1 MTDSLQ
7 SEKLLPLLLQ
17 HLHAGVVIHAPDTRI
32 LFANAHASQLL
43 GLTSDQLTGKNAIDP
58 AWTFLREDGSPMPPE
73 EYPVRRV
80 LASRQPLLNLV
91 IGIDRPATQDRIWA
105 IVNAFPEFPESE
117 DPGRIVV
124 TFVDITERKR
134 AEDHL
139 RSISRMQSIILDNS
153 TVGITLVRNRVQVW
167 ANPRMAELFGLPLE
181 RLQGISTRILYADDA
196 SFDMVANQAYPLLA
210 KGQKAAFEIQM
221 KRGDGTLF
229 WCHFEGN
236 ALDPTHAQDGSIWI
250 CTDISER
257 KRAEDK
263 LQHLSRMQSVIL
275 DNSTVG
281 IALVRNRAFEWVNP
295 RIAELFGLPLE
306 RLRGASTRLIYPD
319 DATYAR
325 MGAAA
330 YPLLA
335 QGQKA
340 TLETEMVKSDGS
352 PFWCRLE
359 GKALD
364 PSHPFDTSIWIFEDV
379 TERKRTEEALQQLS
393 RTQTAILDNSTVGI
407 ALVRNRAFEWVNPRM
422 AELFRFPLERLQ
434 GSPTRLIYP
443 DDAAYQRITD
453 LYPLLARGEKL
464 SLELELLRGDGSR
477 FWCRLGGKAVD
488 PAHPLDGT
496 IWIAEDFTER
506 KRAEEALR
514 DSEERF
520 RTLVDHAPEGI
531 FVHADGIVLYANP
544 AMVRLFGASG
554 LQDLVDADFFRW
566 FPPEFHDTIRERI
579 HLQRETG
586 APAPPMAIE
595 CLRLD
600 GSRIPVET
608 VAVPFRFQD
617 RAAHLVFVRDITARH
632 KAEAQREILQTQ
644 LQQAQKMDSVG
655 RLAGGVAHD
664 FNNMLGVILGHAELA
679 LAQIDPSLP
688 FFSDLQEIQ
697 KAAARSTDLTR
708 QLLAFARKQTVA
720 PKILDLNETVEGML
734 KMLRRLIGENIDLA
748 WHPGKNPDRIQI
760 DPSQIDQILAN
771 LCVNA
776 RDAIGETG
784 MITIE
789 TDNAAFDDE
798 YCAAHP
804 GFTPGAFVVLAVSDN
819 GCGMD
824 SDTLL
829 HLFEPFFTTKKVGEG
844 TGLGLATVYGVVK
857 QNQGFINVYS
867 EMGQGTTFKIYLPR
881 HAPADS
887 PAPPPPPKNTISR
900 GSETVLLVEDEPLL
914 LNMTRMMLEHAGY
927 HVLSATS
934 PAEALRLAEQHAD
947 HIHLL
952 MTDVVMPEMNGR
964 ELARALHVRHPRLK
978 RLFMSGYTAN
988 VIAHHGILDP
998 GVHFIQ
1004 KPFST
1009 SDLAAKIREVLD
1021 DPAPPT

>member
-7 SEKLLPLLLQ
+7 SEKLLPLLLH
-17 HLHAGVVIHAPDTRI
+17 HLCAGVVIHAPDTRI
-32 LFANAHASQLL
+32 LFANAYASHLL
-43 GLTSDQLTGKNAIDP
+43 GLTSDQLTGKNALDL

-73 EYPVRRV
+73 EYPVRRI
-80 LASRQPLLNLV
+80 LASRQPLQDLV
-91 IGIDRPATQDRIWA
+91 VGIDHPATRDRIWTL
-105 IVNAFPEFPESE
+105 VNAFPEFPESE
-117 DPGRIVV
+117 DPVRIVV

-153 TVGITLVRNRVQVW
+153 TAGITLVRNRVQVW
-167 ANPRMAELFGLPLE
+167 ANPRMGELFGLPLE
-181 RLQGISTRILYADDA
+181 RLQGISTRILYPDDA
-196 SFDMVANQAYPLLA
+196 SFDMVATQAYPLLA
-210 KGQKAAFEIQM
+210 KGQKAVYEIQM
-221 KRGDGTLF
+221 KKGDGSPF

-236 ALDPTHAQDGSIWI
+236 ALDPAHPQDGSIWI
-250 CTDISER
+250 CTDITDH
-257 KRAEDK
+257 KRAEEK

-319 DATYAR
+319 EATYAR

-335 QGQKA
+335 RGQKA

-364 PSHPFDTSIWIFEDV
+364 PSHSFDTSIWIF
-379 TERKRTEEALQQLS
+379 
-393 RTQTAILDNSTVGI
+393 
-407 ALVRNRAFEWVNPRM
+407 
-422 AELFRFPLERLQ
+422 
-434 GSPTRLIYP
+434 
-443 DDAAYQRITD
+443 
-453 LYPLLARGEKL
+453 
-464 SLELELLRGDGSR
+464 
-477 FWCRLGGKAVD
+477 
-488 PAHPLDGT
+488 
-496 IWIAEDFTER
+496 EDFTER

-520 RTLVDHAPEGI
+520 RTLVDHAPDGI
-531 FVHADGIVLYANP
+531 FVHADGFVLYVNP
-544 AMVRLFGASG
+544 AMARLLGAS
-554 LQDLVDADFFRW
+554 DLHDLDDADFLRW
-566 FPPEFHDTIRERI
+566 IAPEFHAAIRERI
-579 HLQRETG
+579 RLQRDTG
-586 APAPPMAIE
+586 TPEPPMAME

-600 GSRIPVET
+600 GSRIPVEI
-608 VAVPFRFQD
+608 VSVPFRFQD
-617 RAAHLVFVRDITARH
+617 RAAHLVFVRNITARR
-632 KAEAQREILQTQ
+632 KAELQRETLQTQ

-697 KAAARSTDLTR
+697 KAASRSADLTH

-720 PKILDLNETVEGML
+720 PKILDLNATVEGML

-748 WHPGKNPDRIQI
+748 WHPGKNPDRVQI
-760 DPSQIDQILAN
+760 DPAQIDQILAN

-776 RDAIGETG
+776 RDAIGKTG
-784 MITIE
+784 KIAIE
-789 TDNAAFDDE
+789 TDNATFDDE
-798 YCAAHP
+798 YCATHP
-804 GFTPGAFVVLAVSDN
+804 GFTPGAFVVLAVSDT

-844 TGLGLATVYGVVK
+844 TGLGLATVYGIVK

-867 EMGQGTTFKIYLPR
+867 EKGQGTTFKIYLPR

-887 PAPPPPPKNTISR
+887 PVPPPPPKKTISR
-900 GSETVLLVEDEPLL
+900 GSETILLVEDEPML
-914 LNMTRMMLEHAGY
+914 LNMTRMMLELAGY
-927 HVLSATS
+927 HVLSAS
-934 PAEALRLAEQHAD
+934 LPADAFRLADQYAGE
-947 HIHLL
+947 IHLL
-952 MTDVVMPEMNGR
+952 ITDVVMPGMNGR
-964 ELARALHVRHPRLK
+964 ELAQKLMARQPNLR
-978 RLFMSGYTAN
+978 RLFMSGYTAD

-998 GVHFIQ
+998 SVHFIQ

-1009 SDLAAKIREVLD
+1009 SALAAKIREALSG
-1021 DPAPPT
+1021 PSA